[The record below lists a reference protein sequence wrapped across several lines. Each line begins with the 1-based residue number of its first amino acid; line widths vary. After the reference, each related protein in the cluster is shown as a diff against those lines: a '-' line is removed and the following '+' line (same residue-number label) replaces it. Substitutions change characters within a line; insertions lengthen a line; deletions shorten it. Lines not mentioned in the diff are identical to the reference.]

1 MKRSVVWFSC
11 GASSAVA
18 AKYAVKKYDNCEVVY
33 CDTGGEHSSNK
44 QFLKDCEDW
53 IGKDITILKN
63 EKYEDHFDVFEK
75 EKYLYGHA
83 GSRCTLELKKK
94 LRIKYQEPDDIHIF
108 GYTLEEQNRANKFE
122 NFNPELFVD
131 WILIDKQLNKNDCLG
146 IIWQSGIKLPKLY
159 DMGYDHN
166 NCIGCIKGGMGYWNK
181 IRKDFPGHFKRMAK
195 IEREIGHSRFRD
207 MDTNERIWL
216 DELPEDAGNFKTE
229 PPISCDLSCG
239 IAMNELEITDK

>member
-1 MKRSVVWFSC
+1 MKRSIVWFSC

-75 EKYLYGHA
+75 EKYLYGHL

-94 LRIKYQEPDDIHIF
+94 LRIKYQRPDDIHIF
-108 GYTLEEQNRANKFE
+108 GYTLEEKNRAEKFE
-122 NFNPELFVD
+122 TFNPELFVD

-146 IIWQSGIKLPKLY
+146 IIWQSGIKLPKMY
-159 DMGYDHN
+159 DLGYDHN

-181 IRKDFPGHFKRMAK
+181 IRKDFPEHFNKMAK
-195 IEREIGHSRFRD
+195 IERKIGHSRFRD
-207 MDTNERIWL
+207 METNERIWL

-239 IAMNELEITDK
+239 IAMNELENTDK